1 MGFILRNSLA
11 LLFSFSFVFIAEQK
25 PIKLHPNASNLRW
38 NLFFRSARTFLV
50 SPFVGPSARPQQK
63 CQLMEIHYKSL
74 HYHVRPIMEKLK
86 YTNTKCLKDP
96 TCAIF
101 LKSRGFTIRYYIC
114 QKNYATAIL
123 GSKNLRKKRKLRLKH
138 VRDKIA

>member
-74 HYHVRPIMEKLK
+74 HYHVISCHYHIFSDNPHNPRSEMTNTMKNTHTNTHIHKKVEVLERPIMC
-86 YTNTKCLKDP
+86 Y
-96 TCAIF
+96 IF
-101 LKSRGFTIRYYIC
+101 SCPEQLNR
-114 QKNYATAIL
+114 
-123 GSKNLRKKRKLRLKH
+123 
-138 VRDKIA
+138 